1 MNNLE
6 LYLEPIN
13 LNDIYARS
21 NFSENMWG
29 PHVRFYK
36 GGELEYDKIQI
47 AVVGVKEGR
56 GSIFNAASAL
66 APDAIRKEFYTLY
79 RNTSRYKIIDMGNII
94 TTDNIKDTYFALAS
108 VLNELRSNNIFT
120 VILGGGNDLAYGQ
133 YLGYQELY
141 EMINIACIDE
151 RVDMKN
157 TSTKL
162 VTSESYLMP
171 IFMHQPNY
179 LFNYNLI
186 GYQAYLTDPSEL
198 DMVESLNFDTYRLG
212 GVRDDI
218 SEVEPT
224 LRVSDM
230 LCIDI
235 SAIKSSD
242 APANAYPS
250 PNGFTSEE
258 ICQIFRY
265 AGYSDRLSSIGI
277 YELNTLE
284 DDKNQTAKLMA
295 QSIWYFLEGYENR
308 KIESPQANDK
318 DFLKYTV
325 EFEDVDH
332 SLIFWKSKRTDR
344 WWMELP
350 YGDSE
355 HYKKNQLI
363 PCSYNDYLKACKEEL
378 PDRWMKAYN
387 KLF

>member
-1 MNNLE
+1 MSQLD

-13 LNDIYARS
+13 LNDIYPRI
-21 NFSENMWG
+21 NFAEGMWG
-29 PHVRFYK
+29 PHIKFYQ
-36 GGELEYDKIQI
+36 GGELDYDKFQI
-47 AVVGVKEGR
+47 AIIGVKEGR
-56 GSIFNAASAL
+56 GSIHNAPSAL
-66 APDAIRKEFYTLY
+66 APDIIRKELYTLFK
-79 RNTSRYKIIDMGNII
+79 NSSKNKIIDLGNII
-94 TTDNIKDTYFALAS
+94 TTDNVKDTYFALAS
-108 VLNELRSNNIFT
+108 VLNELRTNNIFT
-120 VILGGGNDLAYGQ
+120 IILGGGNDLTYAQ
-133 YLGYQELY
+133 YLGYQESY
-141 EMINIACIDE
+141 EMINISCIDE
-151 RVDMKN
+151 RVDIKN
-157 TSTKL
+157 TSSKIIS
-162 VTSESYLMP
+162 SESYLMP

-186 GYQAYLTDPSEL
+186 GYQTYLSDPMEL

-212 GVRDDI
+212 AVREDLSD
-218 SEVEPT
+218 VEPT

-230 LCIDI
+230 MCLDV

-242 APANAYPS
+242 APANAVQT

-277 YELNTLE
+277 YELNPTE
-284 DDKNQTAKLMA
+284 DPKNQTAMLIA
-295 QSIWYFLEGYENR
+295 QCLWYFLEGFENR
-308 KIESPQANDK
+308 KVESPQANDK
-318 DFLKYTV
+318 EFLRYTV

-350 YGDSE
+350 YGDTE

-387 KLF
+387 KLL